1 MNKPNSEVISE
12 IVQELDS
19 GCDCYLNNKTHE
31 IIAIPNFGNFPDEV
45 EFQELFK
52 ENLMKVSEQASTFIK
67 IEVLKSYESF
77 KIMERFAQKL
87 PNSQF
92 KTKLETILLNKKPF
106 QNFKLTVETSEYR
119 KLWFDF
125 KRQEMEEIVFQKLT
139 SKPFDDQV

>member
-1 MNKPNSEVISE
+1 MNKPNSEIISE

-52 ENLMKVSEQASTFIK
+52 EGLMKVSEQASTFIK

-77 KIMERFAQKL
+77 KIMERFA
-87 PNSQF
+87 
-92 KTKLETILLNKKPF
+92 
-106 QNFKLTVETSEYR
+106 
-119 KLWFDF
+119 
-125 KRQEMEEIVFQKLT
+125 
-139 SKPFDDQV
+139 

>member
-1 MNKPNSEVISE
+1 MNKPNSEIISE

-52 ENLMKVSEQASTFIK
+52 EDLMKVSEQASTFIK

-106 QNFKLTVETSEYR
+106 QKFKLAVESSEYR

-139 SKPFDDQV
+139 SKPFDD

>member
-1 MNKPNSEVISE
+1 MNKPNSEIISE

-52 ENLMKVSEQASTFIK
+52 EDLMKVSEQASTFIK
-67 IEVLKSYESF
+67 IEALKSYESF

-106 QNFKLTVETSEYR
+106 QKFKLAVESSEYR

-139 SKPFDDQV
+139 SKPFDD

>member
-1 MNKPNSEVISE
+1 MNKPNSEIISE

-52 ENLMKVSEQASTFIK
+52 EDLMKVSEQASTFIK

-125 KRQEMEEIVFQKLT
+125 KRQEMEEMVCQKLA
-139 SKPFDDQV
+139 

>member
-1 MNKPNSEVISE
+1 MNKPNSEIISE

-52 ENLMKVSEQASTFIK
+52 EDLMKVSEQASTFIK

-106 QNFKLTVETSEYR
+106 QKFKLAVESSEYR

>member
-1 MNKPNSEVISE
+1 MNKPNSEIISE

-19 GCDCYLNNKTHE
+19 GCDCYLNSKTHE

-52 ENLMKVSEQASTFIK
+52 EDLMKVAEQASTCIK

-77 KIMERFAQKL
+77 KIMERFTHKL

-92 KTKLETILLNKKPF
+92 KIKFETILLNKKPF

-125 KRQEMEEIVFQKLT
+125 KRQEMEEMIYQKLA
-139 SKPFDDQV
+139 